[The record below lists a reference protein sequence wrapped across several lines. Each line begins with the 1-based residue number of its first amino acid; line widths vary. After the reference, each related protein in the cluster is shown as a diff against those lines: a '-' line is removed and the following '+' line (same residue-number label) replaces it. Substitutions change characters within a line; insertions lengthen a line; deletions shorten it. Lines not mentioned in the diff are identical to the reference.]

1 MTFGEFLT
9 QVESDTVV
17 IGSNGLYYKVNGWN
31 HVSES
36 SSPIGPG
43 MVWKQLLSIP
53 VKLLFEITF
62 EKVDEFFFYRS
73 REYMLEK
80 ALTELFYAFF
90 DLDLDSGELEF
101 LPDAA
106 KSLTPND
113 INFLRTLCTRYGS

>member
-1 MTFGEFLT
+1 
-9 QVESDTVV
+9 
-17 IGSNGLYYKVNGWN
+17 
-31 HVSES
+31 
-36 SSPIGPG
+36 
-43 MVWKQLLSIP
+43 
-53 VKLLFEITF
+53 
-62 EKVDEFFFYRS
+62 
-73 REYMLEK
+73 MLEK

>member
-62 EKVDEFFFYRS
+62 EKVDEFFFTEVVSICWKKLLRS
-73 REYMLEK
+73 CFMLFS
-80 ALTELFYAFF
+80 T
-90 DLDLDSGELEF
+90 
-101 LPDAA
+101 
-106 KSLTPND
+106 
-113 INFLRTLCTRYGS
+113 